1 MADTAGAA
9 GAQQWRVLRVF
20 ISSTFRDTHS
30 ERDLITRRIFPR
42 LRELC
47 AARQVMIYEGDLRWG
62 VTSEESATGQA
73 TRICL
78 EEIDRSNIFVCLVGS
93 RYGWTPDDY
102 GVPEDPA
109 FDWVRRRARESARA
123 LREGE
128 RERQRTTAREG
139 RERAAN
145 RARMGEGG
153 GASFVI
159 LRGSTERGGEL
170 ANTKYEVMSRG
181 PVSFILSDPSFS
193 LSFPSLPLSSP
204 GPVQVRDYTEG
215 RSITELEIQRGCL
228 NPGATRAPKCERSIF
243 CFRDD
248 AFLEQVSEERE
259 RLERGMVG
267 SVCVCCVRSLLSSVS
282 GTTHF

>member
-1 MADTAGAA
+1 MADTAGAS

-109 FDWVRRRARESARA
+109 FDWVRRGERERESERERARARESARA
-123 LREGE
+123 RQGESARVREGE
-128 RERQRTTAREG
+128 RGRERQRGREESARQTG
-139 RERAAN
+139 RER
-145 RARMGEGG
+145 GG
-153 GASFVI
+153 GAVSRSSSCGT
-159 LRGSTERGGEL
+159 LQREGEL
-170 ANTKYEVMSRG
+170 ASSTATYVLMSRG
-181 PVSFILSDPSFS
+181 PCLFH
-193 LSFPSLPLSSP
+193 PL
-204 GPVQVRDYTEG
+204 
-215 RSITELEIQRGCL
+215 
-228 NPGATRAPKCERSIF
+228 
-243 CFRDD
+243 
-248 AFLEQVSEERE
+248 
-259 RLERGMVG
+259 
-267 SVCVCCVRSLLSSVS
+267 
-282 GTTHF
+282 

>member
-1 MADTAGAA
+1 MADTAGAS

-109 FDWVRRRARESARA
+109 FDWVRR
-123 LREGE
+123 GE
-128 RERQRTTAREG
+128 RERERARA
-139 RERAAN
+139 RERARERDRE
-145 RARMGEGG
+145 RARE
-153 GASFVI
+153 
-159 LRGSTERGGEL
+159 
-170 ANTKYEVMSRG
+170 
-181 PVSFILSDPSFS
+181 
-193 LSFPSLPLSSP
+193 
-204 GPVQVRDYTEG
+204 
-215 RSITELEIQRGCL
+215 C
-228 NPGATRAPKCERSIF
+228 
-243 CFRDD
+243 
-248 AFLEQVSEERE
+248 ERE
-259 RLERGMVG
+259 REAENDSEGGKRARDRQGEKEK
-267 SVCVCCVRSLLSSVS
+267 
-282 GTTHF
+282 

>member
-1 MADTAGAA
+1 MSDFLFVEIEAAPTMADTAGAS

-109 FDWVRRRARESARA
+109 FDWVRRGARERERERARARARERESATGRERESAR
-123 LREGE
+123 G
-128 RERQRTTAREG
+128 RERQRTTAGEG
-139 RERAAN
+139 RERTTD
-145 RARMGEGG
+145 RAREGG
-153 GASFVI
+153 GVAV
-159 LRGSTERGGEL
+159 
-170 ANTKYEVMSRG
+170 SR
-181 PVSFILSDPSFS
+181 
-193 LSFPSLPLSSP
+193 SSSC
-204 GPVQVRDYTEG
+204 GNLQ
-215 RSITELEIQRGCL
+215 
-228 NPGATRAPKCERSIF
+228 
-243 CFRDD
+243 
-248 AFLEQVSEERE
+248 RE
-259 RLERGMVG
+259 RRRTCEQQPPMY
-267 SVCVCCVRSLLSSVS
+267 
-282 GTTHF
+282 

>member
-1 MADTAGAA
+1 MADTAGAS

-109 FDWVRRRARESARA
+109 FDWVRRGERESLGERARARERARERD
-123 LREGE
+123 RERARECEREREAENDSGGGKRAHDRQGE
-128 RERQRTTAREG
+128 REGGVQCPVRHPVG
-139 RERAAN
+139 IYRERR
-145 RARMGEGG
+145 RA
-153 GASFVI
+153 
-159 LRGSTERGGEL
+159 
-170 ANTKYEVMSRG
+170 
-181 PVSFILSDPSFS
+181 
-193 LSFPSLPLSSP
+193 
-204 GPVQVRDYTEG
+204 
-215 RSITELEIQRGCL
+215 
-228 NPGATRAPKCERSIF
+228 CEPPP
-243 CFRDD
+243 
-248 AFLEQVSEERE
+248 
-259 RLERGMVG
+259 MY
-267 SVCVCCVRSLLSSVS
+267 
-282 GTTHF
+282 

>member
-1 MADTAGAA
+1 MSAAEMADTAGAA

-109 FDWVRRRARESARA
+109 FDWVRRRARE
-123 LREGE
+123 
-128 RERQRTTAREG
+128 RERACARG
-139 RERAAN
+139 REREAEN
-145 RARMGEGG
+145 DSEGGKRARGKQGEDGG
-153 GASFVI
+153 G
-159 LRGSTERGGEL
+159 G
-170 ANTKYEVMSRG
+170 
-181 PVSFILSDPSFS
+181 
-193 LSFPSLPLSSP
+193 
-204 GPVQVRDYTEG
+204 
-215 RSITELEIQRGCL
+215 GCL
-228 NPGATRAPKCERSIF
+228 LRHPAGIY
-243 CFRDD
+243 
-248 AFLEQVSEERE
+248 RE
-259 RLERGMVG
+259 RWRA
-267 SVCVCCVRSLLSSVS
+267 CQ
-282 GTTHF
+282 H